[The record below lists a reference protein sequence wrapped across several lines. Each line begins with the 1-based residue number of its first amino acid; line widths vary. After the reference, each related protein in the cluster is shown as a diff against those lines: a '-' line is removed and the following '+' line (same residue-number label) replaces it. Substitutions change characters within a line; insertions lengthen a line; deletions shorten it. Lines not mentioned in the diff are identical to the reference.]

1 MKTEW
6 FRRDCRREEWK
17 RRYRI
22 QVMCFKLQILS
33 YWDGRKEKFTFGF
46 KTEREEEEERYLEE
60 QCRQD
65 QKLNQNMDVSVMMFD
80 INHGYRR

>member
-17 RRYRI
+17 RRYQI
-22 QVMCFKLQILS
+22 QVKCCKLHTLS
-33 YWDGRKEKFTFGF
+33 YWDGRKDKFTFGF